1 MAGANRESSDQ
12 NFNNDNVHLSSL
24 ISKEL
29 VKSKSKKIFIFT
41 SSIQS
46 FLNNDYGKSKAKAE
60 EYFTRI
66 KNKNVQV
73 KILNLTNIFGKWS
86 KPNYNSVIATF
97 CYNINHNKKIK
108 ISNQVAFIE
117 IEDNLFQLSSE
128 AVNENG
134 VYYLPTESFFGI
146 IQNLSDSSIKYTN
159 NEIRFTSIFADK
171 KIVKKNVDLRS
182 EKEKWEFKT
191 IVIDAGHGGK
201 DPGAVGYRGTKEK
214 DIALDVAKRLEKK
227 LSKNMNVKI
236 IMTRDEDVFL
246 RLSERTKIANESNGN
261 LFISIHT
268 NAAEDRRASGF
279 ETFLIGPNKNE
290 AAVRVAARENAV
302 LELEGTSD
310 KKLTNE
316 DLIQATIAQSAF
328 ASKSEQFASMVQ
340 KEIKKRVQSRDRGV
354 KQAGFYVLMGASMPN
369 VLVELGFISNPS
381 EEKKLRS
388 PQYRDQL
395 ATAIYRAVEQYQ
407 KTL

>member
-1 MAGANRESSDQ
+1 MKLFIIYFRLFLTLIISSHIFANNNQTLKFFENNVLLGEIKTIQ
-12 NFNNDNVHLSSL
+12 NNQFFSVNDLAKITN
-24 ISKEL
+24 
-29 VKSKSKKIFIFT
+29 SKKFINDQTEKIIFYV
-41 SSIQS
+41 
-46 FLNNDYGKSKAKAE
+46 D
-60 EYFTRI
+60 
-66 KNKNVQV
+66 
-73 KILNLTNIFGKWS
+73 
-86 KPNYNSVIATF
+86 
-97 CYNINHNKKIK
+97 NKKIK
-108 ISNQVAFIE
+108 VTNDIAFIL
-117 IEDNLFQLSSE
+117 IEDSLYQLSSK
-128 AVNENG
+128 VIKDKND
-134 VYYLPTESFFGI
+134 YYLPIDSFFNI
-146 IQNLSDSSIKYTN
+146 INSLSKDFSAVL
-159 NEIRFTSIFADK
+159 TSQRISFSTK
-171 KIVKKNVDLRS
+171 KITLTPNKKVDLS
-182 EKEKWEFKT
+182 NEKQKWEFKT

-227 LSKNMNVKI
+227 LSKNLNVKI
-236 IMTRDEDVFL
+236 VMTRDEDIFL
-246 RLSERTKIANESNGN
+246 RLSERTKIANENNGS

-302 LELEGTSD
+302 LELEGISGQ
-310 KKLTNE
+310 KLTNE
-316 DLIQATIAQSAF
+316 DLIKATIAQSAF

-340 KEIKKRVQSRDRGV
+340 GEIKKRVQSKDRGV

>member
-1 MAGANRESSDQ
+1 MVKLLRINFQVFLIICLFSNLYANSESKVKVFQ
-12 NFNNDNVHLSSL
+12 NNVLIGEINTIQNKKLFSVNDFIEITKSNN
-24 ISKEL
+24 
-29 VKSKSKKIFIFT
+29 FI
-41 SSIQS
+41 
-46 FLNNDYGKSKAKAE
+46 
-60 EYFTRI
+60 
-66 KNKNVQV
+66 
-73 KILNLTNIFGKWS
+73 
-86 KPNYNSVIATF
+86 NYKTQKVVFYID
-97 CYNINHNKKIK
+97 NKKIK
-108 ISNQVAFIE
+108 ISNQVTFIE
-117 IEDNLFQLSSE
+117 IEDNLFQLSSN
-128 AVNENG
+128 VINKSG

-146 IQNLSDSSIKYTN
+146 IQNLSDSSSIKYTN
-159 NEIRFTSIFADK
+159 NEIRFTSISTDK

-182 EKEKWEFKT
+182 EMEKWKFKT

-227 LSKNMNVKI
+227 LSKNMNIKI

-302 LELEGTSD
+302 LELEGTTD

-316 DLIQATIAQSAF
+316 DLIQATIAQSSF

>member
-1 MAGANRESSDQ
+1 MKSFSIYLRLFYLIILSTQLFSSAETKLKLVENNKLIGQINTIQNQ
-12 NFNNDNVHLSSL
+12 NFFSINDFIKITN
-24 ISKEL
+24 SKNFINE
-29 VKSKSKKIFIFT
+29 KTEKIIFY
-41 SSIQS
+41 I
-46 FLNNDYGKSKAKAE
+46 DD
-60 EYFTRI
+60 
-66 KNKNVQV
+66 
-73 KILNLTNIFGKWS
+73 
-86 KPNYNSVIATF
+86 
-97 CYNINHNKKIK
+97 KKIK
-108 ISNQVAFIE
+108 ITNQIAFIM
-117 IEDNLFQLSSE
+117 IDDNLFQLSSKVVKQNNSYYVPTDSFLNI
-128 AVNENG
+128 VNN
-134 VYYLPTESFFGI
+134 LSNNISINRSTNQISI
-146 IQNLSDSSIKYTN
+146 SKLSDSPVKAVKVD
-159 NEIRFTSIFADK
+159 IR
-171 KIVKKNVDLRS
+171 N

-227 LSKNMNVKI
+227 LSKNMKVKI
-236 IMTRDEDVFL
+236 VMTRDEDIFL
-246 RLSERTKIANESNGN
+246 RLSERTKIANENNGS

-279 ETFLIGPNKNE
+279 ETFLIGQNKNE

-302 LELEGTSD
+302 LELEGSTG
-310 KKLTNE
+310 KKLTDE
-316 DLIQATIAQSAF
+316 DLIKATIAQSAF
-328 ASKSEQFASMVQ
+328 ASKSELFASLVQ
-340 KEIKKRVQSRDRGV
+340 KEIKKRVQSKDRGV

-388 PQYRDQL
+388 SQYRDQL

>member
-1 MAGANRESSDQ
+1 MKLFIIYFRLFLILIISSHIFANNNQTLKFFENNVLLGEIKTIQ
-12 NFNNDNVHLSSL
+12 NNQFFSVNDLAKITN
-24 ISKEL
+24 
-29 VKSKSKKIFIFT
+29 SKKFINDQTEKIIFYV
-41 SSIQS
+41 
-46 FLNNDYGKSKAKAE
+46 D
-60 EYFTRI
+60 
-66 KNKNVQV
+66 
-73 KILNLTNIFGKWS
+73 
-86 KPNYNSVIATF
+86 
-97 CYNINHNKKIK
+97 NKKIK
-108 ISNQVAFIE
+108 VTNDIAFIL
-117 IEDNLFQLSSE
+117 IEDSLYQLSSK
-128 AVNENG
+128 VIKDKND
-134 VYYLPTESFFGI
+134 YYLPIDSFFNI
-146 IQNLSDSSIKYTN
+146 INNLSKDFSAAL
-159 NEIRFTSIFADK
+159 TSQTISFSTK
-171 KIVKKNVDLRS
+171 KITVTPNKKVDLS
-182 EKEKWEFKT
+182 NEKQKWEFKT

-227 LSKNMNVKI
+227 LSKNLNVKI
-236 IMTRDEDVFL
+236 VMTRDEDIFL
-246 RLSERTKIANESNGN
+246 RLSERTKIANENNGS

-302 LELEGTSD
+302 LELEGISGQ
-310 KKLTNE
+310 KLTNE
-316 DLIQATIAQSAF
+316 DLIKATIAQSAF

-340 KEIKKRVQSRDRGV
+340 GEIKKRVQSKDRGV

>member
-1 MAGANRESSDQ
+1 MKLFIIYFRLFLTLIISSYIFANNSQALKFFENNVLLGEIKTIQ
-12 NFNNDNVHLSSL
+12 NNQFFSVNDLAKITN
-24 ISKEL
+24 
-29 VKSKSKKIFIFT
+29 SKKFINDQTEKIIFYV
-41 SSIQS
+41 
-46 FLNNDYGKSKAKAE
+46 D
-60 EYFTRI
+60 
-66 KNKNVQV
+66 
-73 KILNLTNIFGKWS
+73 
-86 KPNYNSVIATF
+86 
-97 CYNINHNKKIK
+97 NKKIK
-108 ISNQVAFIE
+108 VTNDIAFIL
-117 IEDNLFQLSSE
+117 IEDSLYQLSSK
-128 AVNENG
+128 VIKDKND
-134 VYYLPTESFFGI
+134 YYLPIDSFFNI
-146 IQNLSDSSIKYTN
+146 INSLSKDFSAVL
-159 NEIRFTSIFADK
+159 TSQRISFSTK
-171 KIVKKNVDLRS
+171 KITLTPNKKVDLS
-182 EKEKWEFKT
+182 NEKQKWEFKT

-227 LSKNMNVKI
+227 LSKNLNVKI
-236 IMTRDEDVFL
+236 VMTRDEDIFL
-246 RLSERTKIANESNGN
+246 RLSERTKIANENNGS

-302 LELEGTSD
+302 LELEGISGQ
-310 KKLTNE
+310 KLTNE
-316 DLIQATIAQSAF
+316 DLIKATIAQSAF

-340 KEIKKRVQSRDRGV
+340 GEIKKRVQSKDRGV

>member
-1 MAGANRESSDQ
+1 MVKLLRINFQIFLIIFLFSNLYANSESKVKVFQ
-12 NFNNDNVHLSSL
+12 NNVLIGEINTIQNKKLFSVNDFIEITKSNN
-24 ISKEL
+24 
-29 VKSKSKKIFIFT
+29 FI
-41 SSIQS
+41 
-46 FLNNDYGKSKAKAE
+46 
-60 EYFTRI
+60 
-66 KNKNVQV
+66 
-73 KILNLTNIFGKWS
+73 
-86 KPNYNSVIATF
+86 NYKTQKVVFYID
-97 CYNINHNKKIK
+97 NKKIK
-108 ISNQVAFIE
+108 ISNQVTFIE
-117 IEDNLFQLSSE
+117 IEDNLFQLSSN
-128 AVNENG
+128 VINKSG

-146 IQNLSDSSIKYTN
+146 IQNLSDSSSIKYTN
-159 NEIRFTSIFADK
+159 NEIRFTSISTDK

-182 EKEKWEFKT
+182 EMEKWEFKT

-227 LSKNMNVKI
+227 LSKNMNIKI

-302 LELEGTSD
+302 LELEGTTD

-316 DLIQATIAQSAF
+316 DLIQATIAQSSF

>member
-1 MAGANRESSDQ
+1 MKLLRTYFQLFFIILLFSNLFPKNESRLKVFENNVLIGEINTIQ
-12 NFNNDNVHLSSL
+12 NKTYFSVNDFIEKTN
-24 ISKEL
+24 
-29 VKSKSKKIFIFT
+29 SKKFINNKTQKVIFYV
-41 SSIQS
+41 
-46 FLNNDYGKSKAKAE
+46 DD
-60 EYFTRI
+60 
-66 KNKNVQV
+66 
-73 KILNLTNIFGKWS
+73 
-86 KPNYNSVIATF
+86 
-97 CYNINHNKKIK
+97 KKIK
-108 ISNQVAFIE
+108 ISNQITFIE
-117 IEDNLFQLSSE
+117 IDDNLFQLSSKV
-128 AVNENG
+128 VNENG
-134 VYYLPTESFFGI
+134 NYYIPTESFFGI
-146 IQNLSDSSIKYTN
+146 IKNLYNSSSIKYVN
-159 NEIRFTSIFADK
+159 NEIRLTSNSGYK
-171 KIVKKNVDLRS
+171 KTVKTPVDLGN

-236 IMTRDEDVFL
+236 IMTREEDIFL

-302 LELEGTSD
+302 LELEGKTG
-310 KKLTNE
+310 KNLTNE

-340 KEIKKRVQSRDRGV
+340 KEIKKRVQSKDRGV

>member
-1 MAGANRESSDQ
+1 MKLLRTYFQLFFIILLFSNLFPKNESRLKVFENNVLIGEINTIQ
-12 NFNNDNVHLSSL
+12 NKTYFSVNDFIEKTN
-24 ISKEL
+24 
-29 VKSKSKKIFIFT
+29 SKKFINNKTQKVIFYV
-41 SSIQS
+41 
-46 FLNNDYGKSKAKAE
+46 DD
-60 EYFTRI
+60 
-66 KNKNVQV
+66 
-73 KILNLTNIFGKWS
+73 
-86 KPNYNSVIATF
+86 
-97 CYNINHNKKIK
+97 KKIK
-108 ISNQVAFIE
+108 ISNQITFIE
-117 IEDNLFQLSSE
+117 IDDNLFQLSSKV
-128 AVNENG
+128 VNENG
-134 VYYLPTESFFGI
+134 NYYIPTESFFGI
-146 IQNLSDSSIKYTN
+146 IKNLYNSSSIKYVN
-159 NEIRFTSIFADK
+159 NEIRLTSNSGYK
-171 KIVKKNVDLRS
+171 KTVKTPVDLGS
-182 EKEKWEFKT
+182 KKEKWEFKT
-191 IVIDAGHGGK
+191 IVIDPGHGGK

-236 IMTRDEDVFL
+236 IMTREEDIFL

-302 LELEGTSD
+302 LELEGKTG
-310 KKLTNE
+310 KNLTNE

-340 KEIKKRVQSRDRGV
+340 KEIKKRVQSKDRGV

>member
-1 MAGANRESSDQ
+1 MKSFKIYIRPFYIIFLITQLFSSAETKLKLLENNQLIGEVSTIQ
-12 NFNNDNVHLSSL
+12 NKNL
-24 ISKEL
+24 ISINDFIEITN
-29 VKSKSKKIFIFT
+29 SKNFINDKTEKIIFY
-41 SSIQS
+41 I
-46 FLNNDYGKSKAKAE
+46 DD
-60 EYFTRI
+60 
-66 KNKNVQV
+66 
-73 KILNLTNIFGKWS
+73 
-86 KPNYNSVIATF
+86 
-97 CYNINHNKKIK
+97 KKIK
-108 ISNQVAFIE
+108 LTNQIPFIM
-117 IEDNLFQLSSE
+117 IDDNLYQLSSN
-128 AVNENG
+128 VIKSNNN
-134 VYYLPTESFFGI
+134 YYVPAESFFSI
-146 IQNLSDSSIKYTN
+146 VNNLSNTVSITLN
-159 NEIRFTSIFADK
+159 TNEINFSKLTELSKTTIE
-171 KIVKKNVDLRS
+171 VDLRS

-227 LSKNMNVKI
+227 LAKNMKVKI
-236 IMTRDEDVFL
+236 VMTRDEDIFL
-246 RLSERTKIANESNGN
+246 RLSERTKIANESNGS

-279 ETFLIGPNKNE
+279 ETFLIGQNKNE

-302 LELEGTSD
+302 LELEGSTG
-310 KKLTNE
+310 KKLTDE
-316 DLIQATIAQSAF
+316 DLIKATIAQSAF
-328 ASKSEQFASMVQ
+328 ASKSEQFASLVQ
-340 KEIKKRVQSRDRGV
+340 KEIKKRVQSKDRGV

>member
-1 MAGANRESSDQ
+1 MKLLRTYLQ
-12 NFNNDNVHLSSL
+12 IFVIIFLSSQLFAKTDSKLKVFENNVL
-24 ISKEL
+24 IGEINTIQNKKLFSVNDFIEIT
-29 VKSKSKKIFIFT
+29 KSRKFINEKTQKVVFYV
-41 SSIQS
+41 
-46 FLNNDYGKSKAKAE
+46 D
-60 EYFTRI
+60 
-66 KNKNVQV
+66 
-73 KILNLTNIFGKWS
+73 
-86 KPNYNSVIATF
+86 
-97 CYNINHNKKIK
+97 NKKIK
-108 ISNQVAFIE
+108 ISNQITFIE
-117 IEDNLFQLSSE
+117 IEDNLFQL
-128 AVNENG
+128 ATKVVNQNNN
-134 VYYLPTESFFGI
+134 YYIPTESFFGI
-146 IQNLSDSSIKYTN
+146 IQSLSSSSAIKHTN
-159 NEIRFTSIFADK
+159 DEIRFTSISEDK
-171 KIVKKNVDLRS
+171 KTVKTVDLRS

-302 LELEGTSD
+302 LELEGTTD

-340 KEIKKRVQSRDRGV
+340 KEIKKRVQSKDRGV

>member
-1 MAGANRESSDQ
+1 MRLLKTYLQILVIIFLSPQLFAKTDSKLKVFENNVLIGEIKTIQ
-12 NFNNDNVHLSSL
+12 NKKLFSVNDF
-24 ISKEL
+24 IEIT
-29 VKSKSKKIFIFT
+29 KSKKFINEKTQKVIFYV
-41 SSIQS
+41 
-46 FLNNDYGKSKAKAE
+46 D
-60 EYFTRI
+60 
-66 KNKNVQV
+66 
-73 KILNLTNIFGKWS
+73 
-86 KPNYNSVIATF
+86 
-97 CYNINHNKKIK
+97 NKKIK
-108 ISNQVAFIE
+108 ISNQVTFIE
-117 IEDNLFQLSSE
+117 IEDNLFQLTSK
-128 AVNENG
+128 VLNQNDN
-134 VYYLPTESFFGI
+134 YYMPTESFFGI
-146 IQNLSDSSIKYTN
+146 IQNLYSSSSIKYTN
-159 NEIRFTSIFADK
+159 DEIRLTPISGLK
-171 KIVKKNVDLRS
+171 KTIKNVDLRS

-302 LELEGTSD
+302 LELEGTTG

-328 ASKSEQFASMVQ
+328 AFKSEQFASMVQ
-340 KEIKKRVQSRDRGV
+340 KEIKKRVQSKDRGV

>member
-1 MAGANRESSDQ
+1 MKLFIIYFRLFLILIISSHIFANNSQALKFFENNVLLGEIKTIQ
-12 NFNNDNVHLSSL
+12 NNQFFSVNDLAKITN
-24 ISKEL
+24 
-29 VKSKSKKIFIFT
+29 SKKFINDQTEKIIFYV
-41 SSIQS
+41 
-46 FLNNDYGKSKAKAE
+46 D
-60 EYFTRI
+60 
-66 KNKNVQV
+66 
-73 KILNLTNIFGKWS
+73 
-86 KPNYNSVIATF
+86 
-97 CYNINHNKKIK
+97 NKKIK
-108 ISNQVAFIE
+108 VTNDIAFIL
-117 IEDNLFQLSSE
+117 IEDSLYQLSSK
-128 AVNENG
+128 VIKDKND
-134 VYYLPTESFFGI
+134 YYLPIDSFFNI
-146 IQNLSDSSIKYTN
+146 INSLSKDFSAVL
-159 NEIRFTSIFADK
+159 TSQRISFSTK
-171 KIVKKNVDLRS
+171 KITLTPNKKVDLS
-182 EKEKWEFKT
+182 NEKQKWEFKT

-227 LSKNMNVKI
+227 LSKNLNVKI
-236 IMTRDEDVFL
+236 VMTRDEDIFL
-246 RLSERTKIANESNGN
+246 RLNERTKIANENNGS

-302 LELEGTSD
+302 LELEGISGQ
-310 KKLTNE
+310 KLTNE
-316 DLIQATIAQSAF
+316 DLIKATIAQSAF

-340 KEIKKRVQSRDRGV
+340 GEIKKRVQSKDRGV

>member
-1 MAGANRESSDQ
+1 MKLFIIYFRLFLILIISSYIFANNSQPLKFFENNVLLGEIKTIQ
-12 NFNNDNVHLSSL
+12 NNQFFSVNDLAKITN
-24 ISKEL
+24 
-29 VKSKSKKIFIFT
+29 SKKFINDQTEKIIFYV
-41 SSIQS
+41 
-46 FLNNDYGKSKAKAE
+46 D
-60 EYFTRI
+60 
-66 KNKNVQV
+66 
-73 KILNLTNIFGKWS
+73 
-86 KPNYNSVIATF
+86 
-97 CYNINHNKKIK
+97 NKKIK
-108 ISNQVAFIE
+108 VTNDIAFIL
-117 IEDNLFQLSSE
+117 IEDSLYQLSSK
-128 AVNENG
+128 VIKDKND
-134 VYYLPTESFFGI
+134 YYLPIDSFFNI
-146 IQNLSDSSIKYTN
+146 INSLSKDFSAVL
-159 NEIRFTSIFADK
+159 TSQRISFSTK
-171 KIVKKNVDLRS
+171 KITVTPNKKVDLS
-182 EKEKWEFKT
+182 NEKQKWEFKT

-227 LSKNMNVKI
+227 LSKNLNVKI
-236 IMTRDEDVFL
+236 VMTRDEDIFL
-246 RLSERTKIANESNGN
+246 RLSERTKIANENNGS

-302 LELEGTSD
+302 LELEGISGQ
-310 KKLTNE
+310 KLTNE
-316 DLIQATIAQSAF
+316 DLIKATIAQSAF

-340 KEIKKRVQSRDRGV
+340 GEIKKRVQSKDRGV

>member
-1 MAGANRESSDQ
+1 MKLFIIYFRLFLILIISSHIFANNNQTLKFFENNVLLGEIKTIQ
-12 NFNNDNVHLSSL
+12 NNQFFSVNDLAKITN
-24 ISKEL
+24 
-29 VKSKSKKIFIFT
+29 SKKFINDQTEKIIFYV
-41 SSIQS
+41 
-46 FLNNDYGKSKAKAE
+46 D
-60 EYFTRI
+60 
-66 KNKNVQV
+66 
-73 KILNLTNIFGKWS
+73 
-86 KPNYNSVIATF
+86 
-97 CYNINHNKKIK
+97 NKKIK
-108 ISNQVAFIE
+108 VTNDIAFIL
-117 IEDNLFQLSSE
+117 IEDSLNQLSSK
-128 AVNENG
+128 VIKDKND
-134 VYYLPTESFFGI
+134 YYLPIDSFFNI
-146 IQNLSDSSIKYTN
+146 INNLSKDFSAAL
-159 NEIRFTSIFADK
+159 TSQRISFSTK
-171 KIVKKNVDLRS
+171 KITVTPNKKVDLS
-182 EKEKWEFKT
+182 NEKQKWEFKT

-227 LSKNMNVKI
+227 LSKNLNVKI
-236 IMTRDEDVFL
+236 VMTRDEDIFL
-246 RLSERTKIANESNGN
+246 RLSERTKIANENNGS

-302 LELEGTSD
+302 LELDGISGQ
-310 KKLTNE
+310 KLTNE
-316 DLIQATIAQSAF
+316 DLIKATIAQSAF

-340 KEIKKRVQSRDRGV
+340 GEIKKRVQSKDRGV

>member
-1 MAGANRESSDQ
+1 MKSFRIYIRPFYIIFLITQLFSSAETKLKLLENNQLIGEVSTIQ
-12 NFNNDNVHLSSL
+12 NKNL
-24 ISKEL
+24 ISINDFIEITN
-29 VKSKSKKIFIFT
+29 SKNFINDKTEKIIFY
-41 SSIQS
+41 I
-46 FLNNDYGKSKAKAE
+46 DD
-60 EYFTRI
+60 
-66 KNKNVQV
+66 
-73 KILNLTNIFGKWS
+73 
-86 KPNYNSVIATF
+86 
-97 CYNINHNKKIK
+97 KKIK
-108 ISNQVAFIE
+108 LTNQIPFIM
-117 IEDNLFQLSSE
+117 IDDNLYQLSSN
-128 AVNENG
+128 VIKSNNN
-134 VYYLPTESFFGI
+134 YYVPAESFFSI
-146 IQNLSDSSIKYTN
+146 VNNLSNTVSITLN
-159 NEIRFTSIFADK
+159 TSEINFSKLTEVSK
-171 KIVKKNVDLRS
+171 KTIKVDLRS

-227 LSKNMNVKI
+227 LAKNMKVKI
-236 IMTRDEDVFL
+236 VMTRDEDIFL
-246 RLSERTKIANESNGN
+246 RLSERTKIANESNGS

-279 ETFLIGPNKNE
+279 ETFLIGQNKNE

-302 LELEGTSD
+302 LELEGSTG
-310 KKLTNE
+310 KKLTDE
-316 DLIQATIAQSAF
+316 DLIKATIAQSAF
-328 ASKSEQFASMVQ
+328 ASKSEQFASLVQ
-340 KEIKKRVQSRDRGV
+340 KEIKKRVQSKDRGV

>member
-1 MAGANRESSDQ
+1 MKSFSIYLRLFYLIILSTQLFSSAETKLKLVENNKLIGEINTIQNQ
-12 NFNNDNVHLSSL
+12 NFFSINDFIKITN
-24 ISKEL
+24 SKNFINDKTE
-29 VKSKSKKIFIFT
+29 KIIFY
-41 SSIQS
+41 I
-46 FLNNDYGKSKAKAE
+46 DD
-60 EYFTRI
+60 
-66 KNKNVQV
+66 
-73 KILNLTNIFGKWS
+73 
-86 KPNYNSVIATF
+86 
-97 CYNINHNKKIK
+97 KKIK
-108 ISNQVAFIE
+108 ITNQMAFIM
-117 IEDNLFQLSSE
+117 IDDNLFQLSSKVVKQNNSYYVPTDSFLKI
-128 AVNENG
+128 VN
-134 VYYLPTESFFGI
+134 
-146 IQNLSDSSIKYTN
+146 NLSNNISISRSANGISLSSLPDTN
-159 NEIRFTSIFADK
+159 VKAVKVDIR
-171 KIVKKNVDLRS
+171 N
-182 EKEKWEFKT
+182 EKEKWQFKT
-191 IVIDAGHGGK
+191 IIIDAGHGGK

-227 LSKNMNVKI
+227 LSKNMKVKI
-236 IMTRDEDVFL
+236 VMTRDEDIFL
-246 RLSERTKIANESNGN
+246 RLSERTKIANENNGS

-279 ETFLIGPNKNE
+279 ETFLIGQNKNE

-302 LELEGTSD
+302 LELEGSTG

-316 DLIQATIAQSAF
+316 DLIKATIAQSAF
-328 ASKSEQFASMVQ
+328 ASKSELFASLVQ
-340 KEIKKRVQSRDRGV
+340 KEIKKRVQSKDRGV

>member
-1 MAGANRESSDQ
+1 MKLFIIYFRLFLILIISSHIFANNNQTLKFFENNVLLGEIKTIQ
-12 NFNNDNVHLSSL
+12 NNQFFSVNDLAKITN
-24 ISKEL
+24 
-29 VKSKSKKIFIFT
+29 SKKFINDQTEKIIFYV
-41 SSIQS
+41 
-46 FLNNDYGKSKAKAE
+46 D
-60 EYFTRI
+60 
-66 KNKNVQV
+66 
-73 KILNLTNIFGKWS
+73 
-86 KPNYNSVIATF
+86 
-97 CYNINHNKKIK
+97 NKKIK
-108 ISNQVAFIE
+108 VTNDIAFIL
-117 IEDNLFQLSSE
+117 IEDSLYQLSSK
-128 AVNENG
+128 VIKDKND
-134 VYYLPTESFFGI
+134 YYLPIDSFFNI
-146 IQNLSDSSIKYTN
+146 INNLSKDFSAAL
-159 NEIRFTSIFADK
+159 TSQRISFSTK
-171 KIVKKNVDLRS
+171 KITVTPNKKVDLS
-182 EKEKWEFKT
+182 NEKQKWEFKT

-227 LSKNMNVKI
+227 LSKNLNVKI
-236 IMTRDEDVFL
+236 VMTRDEDIFL
-246 RLSERTKIANESNGN
+246 RLSERTKIANENNGS

-302 LELEGTSD
+302 LELEGISGQ
-310 KKLTNE
+310 KLTNE
-316 DLIQATIAQSAF
+316 DLIKATIAQSAF

-340 KEIKKRVQSRDRGV
+340 GDIKKRVQSKDRGV

>member
-1 MAGANRESSDQ
+1 VKSFSIYIRPLFIIFLITQLFSNNQTKLKLLENNQLVGEVSTIQ
-12 NFNNDNVHLSSL
+12 NKNL
-24 ISKEL
+24 ISINDFIQITN
-29 VKSKSKKIFIFT
+29 SKNFINDKTEKIIFY
-41 SSIQS
+41 I
-46 FLNNDYGKSKAKAE
+46 DD
-60 EYFTRI
+60 
-66 KNKNVQV
+66 
-73 KILNLTNIFGKWS
+73 
-86 KPNYNSVIATF
+86 
-97 CYNINHNKKIK
+97 KKIK
-108 ISNQVAFIE
+108 LTNQIPFIM
-117 IEDNLFQLSSE
+117 IDDNLYQLSSN
-128 AVNENG
+128 VIKRNNN
-134 VYYLPTESFFGI
+134 YYVPVKSFFSLVN
-146 IQNLSDSSIKYTN
+146 NLSDTLSINLNT
-159 NEIRFTSIFADK
+159 NEINFSRLAEVSK
-171 KIVKKNVDLRS
+171 KTIKVDLSS

-227 LSKNMNVKI
+227 LAKNMNVKI
-236 IMTRDEDVFL
+236 VMTRDEDIFL
-246 RLSERTKIANESNGN
+246 RLSERTKIANESNGS

-279 ETFLIGPNKNE
+279 ETFLIGQNKNE

-302 LELEGTSD
+302 LELEGSTG
-310 KKLTNE
+310 KKLTDE
-316 DLIQATIAQSAF
+316 DLIKATIAQSAF
-328 ASKSEQFASMVQ
+328 ASKSEQFASLVQ
-340 KEIKKRVQSRDRGV
+340 KEIKKRVQSKDRGV

>member
-1 MAGANRESSDQ
+1 MKSFSIYLRLFYLIILSTQLFSSAETKLKLVENNKLIGEINTIQNQ
-12 NFNNDNVHLSSL
+12 NFFSINDFIKITN
-24 ISKEL
+24 SKNFINDKTE
-29 VKSKSKKIFIFT
+29 KIIFY
-41 SSIQS
+41 I
-46 FLNNDYGKSKAKAE
+46 DD
-60 EYFTRI
+60 
-66 KNKNVQV
+66 
-73 KILNLTNIFGKWS
+73 
-86 KPNYNSVIATF
+86 
-97 CYNINHNKKIK
+97 KKIK
-108 ISNQVAFIE
+108 ITNQIAFIM
-117 IEDNLFQLSSE
+117 IDDNLFQLSSKVVKQNNSYYVPTDSFLNI
-128 AVNENG
+128 VN
-134 VYYLPTESFFGI
+134 
-146 IQNLSDSSIKYTN
+146 NLSNNISINRST
-159 NEIRFTSIFADK
+159 NEISLSKLSDIP
-171 KIVKKNVDLRS
+171 VKTVKVDIRN

-227 LSKNMNVKI
+227 LSKNMKVKI
-236 IMTRDEDVFL
+236 VMTRDEDIFL
-246 RLSERTKIANESNGN
+246 RLSERTKIANENNGS

-279 ETFLIGPNKNE
+279 ETFLIGQNKNE

-302 LELEGTSD
+302 LELEGSTG
-310 KKLTNE
+310 KKLTDE
-316 DLIQATIAQSAF
+316 DLIKATIAQSAF
-328 ASKSEQFASMVQ
+328 ASKSELFASLVQ
-340 KEIKKRVQSRDRGV
+340 KEIKKRVQSKDRGV

-395 ATAIYRAVEQYQ
+395 ATAIYRAVEEYQ

>member
-1 MAGANRESSDQ
+1 MVKLLRINFQVFLIICLFSNLYANSESKVKVFQ
-12 NFNNDNVHLSSL
+12 NNVLIGEINTIQNKKLFSVNDFIEITKSNN
-24 ISKEL
+24 
-29 VKSKSKKIFIFT
+29 FI
-41 SSIQS
+41 
-46 FLNNDYGKSKAKAE
+46 
-60 EYFTRI
+60 
-66 KNKNVQV
+66 
-73 KILNLTNIFGKWS
+73 
-86 KPNYNSVIATF
+86 NYKTQKVVFYID
-97 CYNINHNKKIK
+97 NKKIK
-108 ISNQVAFIE
+108 ISNQVTFIE
-117 IEDNLFQLSSE
+117 IEDNLFQLSSN
-128 AVNENG
+128 VINKSG

-146 IQNLSDSSIKYTN
+146 IQNLSDSSSIKYTN
-159 NEIRFTSIFADK
+159 NEIRFTSITTDK

-182 EKEKWEFKT
+182 EMEKWEFKT

-227 LSKNMNVKI
+227 LSKNMNIKI

-302 LELEGTSD
+302 LELEGTTD

-316 DLIQATIAQSAF
+316 DLIQATIAQSSF

>member
-1 MAGANRESSDQ
+1 MVKLLRINFQVFLIICLFSNLYANSESKVKVFQ
-12 NFNNDNVHLSSL
+12 NNVLIGEINTIQNKKLFSVNDFIEITKSNN
-24 ISKEL
+24 
-29 VKSKSKKIFIFT
+29 FI
-41 SSIQS
+41 
-46 FLNNDYGKSKAKAE
+46 
-60 EYFTRI
+60 
-66 KNKNVQV
+66 
-73 KILNLTNIFGKWS
+73 
-86 KPNYNSVIATF
+86 NYKTQKVVFYID
-97 CYNINHNKKIK
+97 NKKIK
-108 ISNQVAFIE
+108 ISNQVTFIE
-117 IEDNLFQLSSE
+117 IEDNLFQLSSN
-128 AVNENG
+128 VINKSG

-146 IQNLSDSSIKYTN
+146 IQNLSDSSSIKYTN
-159 NEIRFTSIFADK
+159 NEIRFTSISKDK

-182 EKEKWEFKT
+182 EMEKWEFKT

-227 LSKNMNVKI
+227 LSKNMNIKI

-302 LELEGTSD
+302 LELEGTTD

-316 DLIQATIAQSAF
+316 DLIQATIAQSSF